1 MQEDAD
7 TWLEPARAA
16 LFRGGLVGGALVL
29 PGLVVQA
36 CFSPITTSL
45 LLGEAVFDLSI
56 GAFVVAPAA
65 FVERLARVRPHPPLE
80 RRVAVALA
88 GALAFAGAVVAF
100 LQSLYASA
108 VLRTG
113 SLDEGFG
120 ELTRGAGL
128 VVVLEDL
135 LGLFFCVA
143 VVVWTSTAARTRGEP
158 TGAVV
163 KQSVLTTV
171 VVGPCVLLLTGPFY
185 GPGRG
190 PGVVISTTMLVAL
203 ALALPLLA
211 PVADRLALR
220 RRGGD
225 DGR

>member
-1 MQEDAD
+1 VQEDAD

-29 PGLVVQA
+29 PGLAVQA
-36 CFSPITTSL
+36 CFSPVTTTL
-45 LLGEAVFDLSI
+45 LLGEAAFDLAI
-56 GAFVVAPAA
+56 GLFAVAPAA
-65 FVERLARVRPHPPLE
+65 FVERLALVRPHPPLE

-88 GALAFAGAVVAF
+88 GALAFVGAVVAF

-143 VVVWTSTAARTRGEP
+143 VVVWITTASRTCGEP

-163 KQSVLTTV
+163 RQSLLATI
-171 VVGPCVLLLTGPFY
+171 VVGPLVLLATGL
-185 GPGRG
+185 RG
-190 PGVVISTTMLVAL
+190 PGLAISLVMLVAL

-211 PVADRLALR
+211 PVADRLASR
-220 RRGGD
+220 HRGGD

>member
-1 MQEDAD
+1 VQDDEPDDAP
-7 TWLEPARAA
+7 WLACARVA
-16 LFRGGLVGGALVL
+16 LFRGALVGGALVL

-36 CFSPITTSL
+36 CFSPVTAAL
-45 LLGEAVFDLSI
+45 LLGEAAFDLSI
-56 GAFVVAPAA
+56 GAFVVAPVA
-65 FVERLARVRPHPPLE
+65 FVERLALVRPHPPLE

-88 GALAFAGAVVAF
+88 GALAFFGAVAAF

-120 ELTRGAGL
+120 EVTRGAGL
-128 VVVLEDL
+128 LVVLEDL
-135 LGLFFCVA
+135 LGLFACISLVVTTTMAGRTSGRATAALIARNVVA
-143 VVVWTSTAARTRGEP
+143 VIALAP
-158 TGAVV
+158 
-163 KQSVLTTV
+163 
-171 VVGPCVLLLTGPFY
+171 LLLFVPGFGGPA
-185 GPGRG
+185 
-190 PGVVISTTMLVAL
+190 VAISTTMLLSLGVL
-203 ALALPLLA
+203 LPLLA